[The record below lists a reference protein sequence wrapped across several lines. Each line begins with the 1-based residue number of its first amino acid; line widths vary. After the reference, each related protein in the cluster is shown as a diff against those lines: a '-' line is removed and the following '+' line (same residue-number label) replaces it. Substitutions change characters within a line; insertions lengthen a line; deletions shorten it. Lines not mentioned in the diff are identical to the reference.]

1 MSTEVAELVSAMNT
15 AREQLTSPGAP
26 WELEQRTINGIEL
39 RSYKQ
44 APATL
49 RDAIDAGRSHGD
61 KICVT
66 YEGERLTFDD
76 FFQSADRL
84 AHHLVHHH
92 QVKRGERIALA
103 MRNYPEWMMSFV
115 AAVSIGAIVVPL
127 NSWGRTEEL
136 SYGVADS
143 GARVA
148 ICDSQRLGYLR
159 EALPE
164 LGCKAILVR
173 GTEDEA
179 GPDASEWVEPWS
191 LSQQAPAKMP
201 EVEIA
206 PGDLAI
212 IMYTSGTTGKPK
224 GAASTHFAVAQA
236 LHNFE
241 FHAAQSAMANMPT
254 VEKMLASGFE
264 PATLLAVPLFHVSGC
279 YSVFLLNLRGGRKT
293 SIMYKWDPARALEII
308 ERERITVFTGVP
320 AMTLALLE
328 HPGFESADTSSLF
341 ALGAGGTACPPH
353 LSQLIYDKLPD
364 AYPGT
369 GYGMTETNA
378 TGSSCTGKAFR
389 LRPNAAGNPSPIV
402 EIRTVDEQGQTLPPG
417 EKGELYLRSP
427 TNVQQYWNLPE
438 ASAATFK
445 DGWVATGDVG
455 YVDEQNFL
463 YVVDR
468 IKDMVIRGGEN
479 IYPVEVEGVLLA
491 HPAVHEATVFGVPH
505 DHWGEEVVAS
515 VWLDREQ
522 TSEEDLREYLGQH
535 LAAFKVPAH
544 ILISGTELPKNA
556 TGKVL
561 KKAVRDHYLAG
572 LQ

>member
-1 MSTEVAELVSAMNT
+1 MSKELTELVSALNT
-15 AREQLTSPGAP
+15 AQEQLTGPGAP
-26 WELEQRTINGIEL
+26 WELEQRQINGIEL
-39 RSYKQ
+39 RCYKQ

-49 RDAIDAGRSHGD
+49 RDAIDTGRAHGD
-61 KICVT
+61 KVCVT
-66 YEGERLTFDD
+66 YEDERYTFDE
-76 FFQSADRL
+76 FFKCADRL
-84 AHHLVHHH
+84 AHYLVH
-92 QVKRGERIALA
+92 QLDIQRGDRIALA
-103 MRNYPEWMMSFV
+103 MRNYPEWMMGFV
-115 AAVSIGAIVVPL
+115 AAVSIGATVVPL

-136 SYGVADS
+136 SYGIADS
-143 GARVA
+143 GARVV
-148 ICDSQRLGYLR
+148 ICDSQRLDYLR

-164 LGCKAILVR
+164 LGCKAILAR
-173 GTEDEA
+173 GAADETRS
-179 GPDASEWVEPWS
+179 DWVEPWS
-191 LSQQAPAKMP
+191 RTQECPAKLP
-201 EVEIA
+201 AVEIT

-254 VEKMLASGFE
+254 IEKMLASGFE

-293 SIMYKWDPARALEII
+293 SIMYKWDPAKALEII

-328 HPGFESADTSSLF
+328 HPDFASADTSSLF

-353 LSQLIYDKLPD
+353 LAHLIYDRLPD

-378 TGSSCTGKAFR
+378 TGSSCTGTAFR
-389 LRPNAAGNPSPIV
+389 LRPTSAGTLSPIV
-402 EIRTVDEQGQTLPPG
+402 EVRTVNDQGETLPAG
-417 EKGELYLRSP
+417 DRGELYLRSP
-427 TNVQQYWNLPE
+427 TNVQKYWNLPE
-438 ASAATFK
+438 ASAATFQ

-463 YVVDR
+463 FIVDR

-479 IYPVEVEGVLLA
+479 IYPVEVEGVLLG
-491 HPAVHEATVFGVPH
+491 HPAVHEATVFGIPH

-515 VWLDREQ
+515 VWLGDDSA
-522 TSEEDLREYLGQH
+522 TEEELRSYLGQH

-544 ILISGTELPKNA
+544 IIISNAELPKNA

-572 LQ
+572 L